1 MSLNYWILVF
11 VGVSMS
17 SLGSIFLKAGAIRIS
32 HESGLLIALLQA
44 STEWRLYLGVV
55 LYVIPVVIWIYLLKR
70 LDITFLQPLFSLVYV
85 LTPIVAIVYLNEN
98 VPLTRWLGIL
108 VIVIGITI
116 SSKA

>member
-1 MSLNYWILVF
+1 VSFNYWFLVF

-32 HESGLLIALLQA
+32 HEYGMLNAVFQA

-55 LYVIPVVIWIYLLKR
+55 LYVVPVVIWIYLLKR

-85 LTPIVAIVYLNEN
+85 ITPIIAIVYLNETI
-98 VPLTRWLGIL
+98 PLTRWVGIG
-108 VIVIGITI
+108 VIIIGITI
-116 SSKA
+116 SARA